1 MYDPIFAKSFNQYQ
15 RRRFGCCALVLCF
28 ITAFSISSTFNSHR
42 QSASVIG
49 DTVSLQLTINAVHDM
64 RVIEDTSEKH
74 EKRGGNAAGDLHL
87 QINATESS
95 MLVVNNTSLISQLLA
110 LNETRKA
117 VSFRRISEY
126 SLANYYAVEGD
137 IRIEANSS
145 TIFVVKPLDMGIS
158 SSNSTNSWSI
168 QPYPRKG
175 LSDVKNWTVNIVGH
189 DDDNYGTVPKCTQNH
204 RRPAILFSVAGFSGN
219 YFHDFADLLFPLYT
233 TSFRYEKEVHF
244 LASDYKR
251 WWISKYRRILD
262 LLTRHE
268 VVDIDN
274 EKVHVHCY
282 NNMVA
287 GLNFHKELMIDP
299 ALSKPPSGLSMHHF
313 KQLLRR
319 AYSLERKRAVRS
331 RKGDGTEK
339 PRLMIISRNR
349 TRAMT
354 NEVHVSR
361 LARKLG
367 YEVVS
372 AEARVSTNVT
382 RFAQTVNSCDVLM
395 GVHGAGLTNMVFLPE
410 NAVLIQVVP
419 FGEIDEFARLDFRDP
434 AAGMNIRYL
443 EYKVSMKESSLSQ
456 QYPADHPVLKDPKSY
471 RTRGWDALSSIYLE
485 KQNVTIDLDRFR
497 GTLAKA
503 LKLLRH

>member
-1 MYDPIFAKSFNQYQ
+1 MYDPIFAKSFNQYE
-15 RRRFGCCALVLCF
+15 RKRFGCCALVLFF
-28 ITAFSISSTFNSHR
+28 ITALSISSAFNSHL

-49 DTVSLQLTINAVHDM
+49 DAVNLQLTINAVDDM
-64 RVIEDTSEKH
+64 GIIDDTSE
-74 EKRGGNAAGDLHL
+74 EYEERGGNAAVGDL

-95 MLVVNNTSLISQLLA
+95 MLVVNDTSLISQLLA
-110 LNETRKA
+110 INETRKA
-117 VSFRRISEY
+117 VTFRRISGY
-126 SLANYYAVEGD
+126 SNANYYAVEGD

-145 TIFVVKPLDMGIS
+145 TIFVVKPLDMSIS
-158 SSNSTNSWSI
+158 SSNQTSSWSI

-175 LSDVKNWTVNIVGH
+175 LSSVKNWTVNIVRH
-189 DDDNYGTVPKCTQNH
+189 NNDNYNNIPKCTQNH

-219 YFHDFADLLFPLYT
+219 YFHDFADLLFPLYS
-233 TSFRYEKEVHF
+233 TSFRFKKEVHF
-244 LASDYKR
+244 LASDYKP

-274 EKVHVHCY
+274 EKLHVHCY

-299 ALSKPPSGLSMHHF
+299 LLSEPPSGLSMRHF

-331 RKGDGTEK
+331 RKGDGTKK

-349 TRAMT
+349 TRVLT
-354 NEVHVSR
+354 NEVDLSR
-361 LARKLG
+361 LARELG

-372 AEARVSTNVT
+372 AEARLSTNVT
-382 RFAQTVNSCDVLM
+382 TFAQTVNSCDVLM
-395 GVHGAGLTNMVFLPE
+395 GVHGAGLTNMVFLPD
-410 NAVLIQVVP
+410 NGVLIQVVP
-419 FGEIDEFARLDFRDP
+419 FGDIDKFARLDFENP
-434 AAGMNIRYL
+434 SAGMNIRYL
-443 EYKVSMKESSLSQ
+443 EYKVSAKESSLSR
-456 QYPADHPVLKDPKSY
+456 QYPTDHPVLRDPKSY
-471 RTRGWDALSSIYLE
+471 SRRGWYSMSSIYLE